1 MKIHKTLLLKIHE
14 PNKAKKEYLQNTIDL
29 YARVL
34 NFYLSVIDKIGKYHI
49 ASLDNKQAL
58 TYLEE
63 QTVST
68 KKHPNPMYPIFEGVQ
83 TNIRRSA
90 INKAVG
96 MIKSYLSNLHN
107 WHKS

>member
-34 NFYLSVIDKIGKYHI
+34 NFYLSVIDKIGEYHI
-49 ASLDNKQAL
+49 ASLTNKEAL

-68 KKHPNPMYPIFEGVQ
+68 KKHPNPRYH
-83 TNIRRSA
+83 NI
-90 INKAVG
+90 
-96 MIKSYLSNLHN
+96 
-107 WHKS
+107 